1 MKQIVRVMA
10 VIAGLLAVSAKADVW
25 SDAILRIRGAVD
37 RNNDGLW
44 TATDY
49 TSANCEIPDVMRA
62 AETAPTSAKIL
73 YNMTTH
79 ADSNVRIVN
88 REVKLGSEG
97 RAVTRPVLYFPQ
109 PGFVDG
115 TVNKARLQCFK
126 LFNGGTPPITT
137 NQWSAVFRLKPEVYT
152 VQSSGNGSACFFHF
166 PCRSGVRNEMRIKVG
181 TKNGGASG
189 LVSLTIGNSS
199 NYELSSLLL
208 TNDCDWAEISMTV
221 SGSVIRVSCGQPGR
235 LRRWVNV
242 DVMSAVSSDNRPA
255 GLLIPGSF
263 RLGDCNRGSTE
274 SCDGGNADGFRG
286 YIETVGIWDRVLS
299 DAEVSEA
306 FGGPS
311 PAFFRIGE
319 EGASQRMFAGA
330 KATGTVTLDP
340 DVNDQRLWPAS
351 FGVGAKI
358 DIPFTVDT
366 YRADL
371 ANVLRFVPREGSA
384 HAKFAVSLDGVSL
397 GLMPVYSRK
406 VGAAATPS
414 FRFLEHGL
422 LTQGSH
428 VLSLTCVSANG
439 DVLPDVIELGASWCV
454 GNGNLG
460 PVSYD
465 SDTAYGNK
473 DQRNWADT
481 YYAASQNMKDFAYY
495 VGSPYSTDRRDKR
508 VFWDIPDGLTGRA
521 QFKLTYK
528 IQGISPSGL
537 ESGRHLVT
545 WVNGECVDTVQS
557 AGMTRPIDIPSGL
570 LHDGLNEIRVGFDT
584 LADQLWGNIVL
595 FRVEMTACEDDK
607 DRGDVIII
615 R

>member
-1 MKQIVRVMA
+1 M
-10 VIAGLLAVSAKADVW
+10 
-25 SDAILRIRGAVD
+25 
-37 RNNDGLW
+37 
-44 TATDY
+44 TA
-49 TSANCEIPDVMRA
+49 
-62 AETAPTSAKIL
+62 
-73 YNMTTH
+73 H

-97 RAVTRPVLYFPQ
+97 RTVTRPVLYFPQ

-126 LFNGGTPPITT
+126 LFNGETPPITT

-152 VQSSGNGSACFFHF
+152 VQSSGNGSACLFHF
-166 PCRSGVRNEMRIKVG
+166 PCRSGDRSEMRLRVG
-181 TKNGGASG
+181 TKNNGVSG

-242 DVMSAVSSDNRPA
+242 DVMSVASTARPT
-255 GLLIPGSF
+255 GLLIPNRF
-263 RLGDCNRGSTE
+263 RLGDCNRGATE

-454 GNGNLG
+454 GNGNTG

-465 SDTAYGNK
+465 SDTAYGNTE
-473 DQRNWADT
+473 QRSWADT
-481 YYAASQNMKDFAYY
+481 YYVASQNMKDFAYF
-495 VGSPYSTDRRDKR
+495 VGAYNNVRRDKR
-508 VFWDIPDGLTGRA
+508 VFWNIPKGLADRSQFSLEYKVQGCSASALSDNRQLIASINGTGVYTNA
-521 QFKLTYK
+521 AA
-528 IQGISPSGL
+528 
-537 ESGRHLVT
+537 
-545 WVNGECVDTVQS
+545 N
-557 AGMTRPIDIPSGL
+557 ATRKFNIPSGV
-570 LHDGLNEIRVGFDT
+570 LHDGLNEITLGFDT
-584 LADQLWGNIVL
+584 LANSLWGNIVL
-595 FRVEMTACEDDK
+595 CRVEMTSCEDDK
-607 DRGDVIII
+607 DRGAVVII